1 MTILFHNTTF
11 DKIDVWKKTIKKYFK
26 NEKII
31 SIKDYKKFNNVKYA
45 IIWNLPDETLS
56 KLKNLKIIFSMGAG
70 IDHILKLKNYNR
82 KIPIIRIKDPK
93 MGERIANYSLAQIL
107 NYQLNFK
114 IFQNSQNKKYW
125 SGERTP
131 IDNQNLTVGILGLGF
146 LGSYIAKKLIKLN
159 YNVIAYKK
167 SSKRY
172 INIKVYTK
180 KNITKFIKNSDVIV
194 SILPATPETDNIINE
209 SFLKKMKKKSCLI
222 NIGRGNAIDETALV
236 KHLKRNKDFF
246 VYLDVFKNEPL
257 KSSNKLWSLSN
268 VSITPHVA
276 GVTAIDSAVE
286 YMFQKY
292 QIYINNHKLKSD
304 VESSKSF
311 Y

>member
-167 SSKRY
+167 SSKRFL
-172 INIKVYTK
+172 NIKVYTK

-304 VESSKSF
+304 VKTNKSF